1 MSSSID
7 PIRRAARLR
16 RATRTEAGR
25 AEAGRA
31 EAASSAPDADAADR
45 PGLPVVVDGPQTV
58 PPRAETAASGAMF
71 DAHLL
76 GQDGQ
81 KRGLRAGPTAIDSA
95 SASYNRIEWSGAHD
109 RRARK
114 GHIAKTEI

>member
-7 PIRRAARLR
+7 PISRAARLR
-16 RATRTEAGR
+16 RAARIETGR
-25 AEAGRA
+25 AE
-31 EAASSAPDADAADR
+31 EAYEADR
-45 PGLPVVVDGPQTV
+45 PGLPVPVDAPGRV
-58 PPRAETAASGAMF
+58 PPRAEAPASGVTL

-81 KRGLRAGPTAIDSA
+81 KRGLRAGPVAIDNA